1 MVKEQCRRRHDD
13 GTEGRETDKVV
24 SCRNG
29 KFSELLRR
37 KWFVQE
43 HQLSNHNE
51 VIHAYNYVGKEQ
63 AKRIADSHHP
73 P

>member
-1 MVKEQCRRRHDD
+1 M
-13 GTEGRETDKVV
+13 